1 MFLCGSASS
10 TRGDEPFV
18 ASNFEQG
25 LKFLSLVYVD
35 ALIIS
40 AVSNNFDRQMPAAF
54 LRSKE
59 RLSLP

>member
-1 MFLCGSASS
+1 MFLCSSASS
-10 TRGDEPFV
+10 TRGDERFV

-40 AVSNNFDRQMPAAF
+40 AGSNNFDRQMLTAF
-54 LRSKE
+54 LR
-59 RLSLP
+59 L